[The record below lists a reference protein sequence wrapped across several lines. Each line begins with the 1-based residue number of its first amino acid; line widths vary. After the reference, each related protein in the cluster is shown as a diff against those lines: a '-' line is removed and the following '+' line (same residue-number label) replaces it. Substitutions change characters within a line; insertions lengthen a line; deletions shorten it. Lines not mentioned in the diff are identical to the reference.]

1 MANKF
6 YDFKNLKGDLS
17 GGVVAGV
24 VALPLAL
31 AFGVQSGL
39 GAIAGLYGAIIL
51 GILAALLGGTA
62 TQASGPT
69 GPMTV
74 VSAAVV
80 TLAVSEFGGIE
91 SALPIILLTF
101 FLGGIFQILFGILR
115 VGSYI
120 KYFPYPVISGFMTG
134 VGLIIILFQLFPF
147 FGLTSPKST
156 LAVLQNLPEIFMEA
170 NIAAIGIGLLT
181 IAVYYLFPKITK
193 AVPSTLVALIVAT
206 FVAYF
211 FKIDVP
217 LIGDIPSGLPEL
229 KVGGFYSIP
238 SEAYALIIE
247 YAIILAAL
255 GSIDSLLT
263 SVIADNITKTRHNS
277 NKELIGQGIGNT
289 VAAMF
294 GGIPGAGATK
304 GTVININSGG
314 KTRLSG
320 AIHGFFLLII
330 LLGAGSLAAYIPIP
344 VLAGIL
350 IPVGLNI
357 IDYKALKHLL
367 KVPRAD
373 TVVLLLVLLI
383 TTFGNLI
390 YAVGIG
396 IVFASVL
403 FMKKIGDL
411 AEERVEIKS
420 LGDSQPET
428 LWADEQTLYAEFK
441 NSVYIKHLYG
451 PLFFGFASE
460 FQSMV
465 DKRDVNIKALILRM
479 DRVPYIDQS
488 GLYALENALFDLK
501 KKNTPVILVGLED
514 QPKDMLLAIGIIPN
528 LVREDAICPDIETAS
543 KVLKNVLNL
552 YKKQEK

>member
-1 MANKF
+1 MANKL
-6 YDFKNLKGDLS
+6 YDFKNFKGDIS

-74 VSAAVV
+74 VSASVV
-80 TLAVSEFGGIE
+80 ALAISKFGGLD

-147 FGLTSPKST
+147 FGLSSPKST
-156 LAVLQNLPEIFMEA
+156 LAVMQNLTEIFKKA
-170 NIAAIGIGLLT
+170 NLAAIGIGVLT
-181 IAVYYLFPKITK
+181 IVVYYLFPKITK
-193 AVPSTLVALIVAT
+193 TVPSTLVALIVAT
-206 FVAYF
+206 LVAYL

-217 LIGDIPSGLPEL
+217 LIGEIPSGLPEL
-229 KVGGFYSIP
+229 KVNGFFSIP
-238 SEAYALIIE
+238 AEAYALIVE
-247 YAIILAAL
+247 YAIVLAAL

-277 NKELIGQGIGNT
+277 NRELIGQGIGNA

-314 KTRLSG
+314 KTRFSG

-350 IPVGLNI
+350 IPVGFNI

-367 KVPRAD
+367 KVPRSDAF
-373 TVVLLLVLLI
+373 VLVLVLLI

-396 IVFASVL
+396 IVLASVL

-411 AEERVEIKS
+411 AEERSDIKS
-420 LGDSQPET
+420 LGDSQTEA
-428 LWADEQTLYAEFK
+428 LWEDEKKLYAEFK
-441 NSVYIKHLYG
+441 NSVYIKQLYG

-460 FQSMV
+460 FQSMA
-465 DKRDVNIKALILRM
+465 DKRDANTKALVIRM

-488 GLYALENALFDLK
+488 GLYALENVLFDLK
-501 KKNTPVILVGLED
+501 KKNIPVILVGLQE
-514 QPKDMLLAIGIIPN
+514 QPKDKLLAIGIIPN
-528 LVREDAICPDIETAS
+528 LVQEDTICSDIKTAFNLLKDKL
-543 KVLKNVLNL
+543 KV
-552 YKKQEK
+552 QEK

>member
-1 MANKF
+1 MANKL
-6 YDFKNLKGDLS
+6 YDFKNFKGDLS

-74 VSAAVV
+74 VSASVV
-80 TLAVSEFGGIE
+80 ALAISKFGGLD

-147 FGLTSPKST
+147 FGLSSPKST
-156 LAVLQNLPEIFMEA
+156 LAVMQNLTEIFKKA
-170 NIAAIGIGLLT
+170 NLAAIGIGVLT
-181 IAVYYLFPKITK
+181 IVVYYLFPKITK
-193 AVPSTLVALIVAT
+193 TVPSTLVALIVAT
-206 FVAYF
+206 LVAYL

-217 LIGDIPSGLPEL
+217 LIGEIPSGLPEL
-229 KVGGFYSIP
+229 KVNGFFSIP
-238 SEAYALIIE
+238 AEAYALIVE
-247 YAIILAAL
+247 YAIVLAAL

-277 NKELIGQGIGNT
+277 NRELIGQGIGNA

-314 KTRLSG
+314 KTRFSG

-350 IPVGLNI
+350 IPVGFNI

-367 KVPRAD
+367 KVPRSDAF
-373 TVVLLLVLLI
+373 VLVLVLLI

-396 IVFASVL
+396 IVLASVL

-411 AEERVEIKS
+411 AEERSDIKS
-420 LGDSQPET
+420 LGDSQTEA
-428 LWADEQTLYAEFK
+428 LWEDEKKLYAEFK
-441 NSVYIKHLYG
+441 NSVYIKQLYG

-460 FQSMV
+460 FQSMA
-465 DKRDVNIKALILRM
+465 DKRDANTKALVIRM

-488 GLYALENALFDLK
+488 GLYALENVLFDLK
-501 KKNTPVILVGLED
+501 KKNIPVILVGLQE
-514 QPKDMLLAIGIIPN
+514 QPKDKLLAIGIIPN
-528 LVREDAICPDIETAS
+528 LVQEDTICSDIKTAFNLLKDKL
-543 KVLKNVLNL
+543 KV
-552 YKKQEK
+552 QEK

>member
-1 MANKF
+1 MKKNF
-6 YDFKNLKGDLS
+6 YDFKNFKGDLT

-51 GILAALLGGTA
+51 GVLAALLGGTA

-74 VSAAVV
+74 VSASVV
-80 TLAVSEFGGIE
+80 ALAIANFGDIE
-91 SALPIILLTF
+91 IALPIILLTF
-101 FLGGIFQILFGILR
+101 LLAGIFQILLGVLR

-134 VGLIIILFQLFPF
+134 VGLIIILFQIFPF
-147 FGLTSPKST
+147 FGIASPKST
-156 LAVLQNLPEIFMEA
+156 IAVMQNLPEIISGA
-170 NIAAIGIGLLT
+170 NLQAIGIGLLT
-181 IAVYYLFPKITK
+181 IIVYYLFPKITK
-193 AVPSTLVALIVAT
+193 AIPSTLVALIVAT
-206 FVAYF
+206 LVAYF
-211 FKIDVP
+211 LKMQVP
-217 LIGDIPSGLPEL
+217 LIGEIPSGLPDL
-229 KVGGFYSIP
+229 KIDGFFNIP
-238 SEAYALIIE
+238 SEAYALIVE
-247 YAIILAAL
+247 YAIVLAAL

-277 NKELIGQGIGNT
+277 NRELIGQGIGNA

-314 KTRLSG
+314 TTRLSG
-320 AIHGFFLLII
+320 AIHGLFLLVI

-357 IDYKALKHLL
+357 IDYKAMKHLI
-367 KVPRAD
+367 KVPRSDAF
-373 TVVLLLVLLI
+373 VLLLVLLI

-396 IVFASVL
+396 ILLASVL

-411 AEERVEIKS
+411 AEERSEIKS
-420 LGDSQPET
+420 LGESQPET
-428 LWADEQTLYAEFK
+428 LWEDERDLYNEFK

-460 FQSMV
+460 FQSMS
-465 DKRDVNIKALILRM
+465 DKRDVNTKALILRM

-488 GLYALENALFDLK
+488 GLYALENVLFDLK
-501 KKNTPVILVGLED
+501 KKNIPVILVGIQE
-514 QPKDMLLAIGIIPN
+514 QPKDKLLSIGIIPN
-528 LVREDAICPDIETAS
+528 LIPEDTICKDINTALNL
-543 KVLKNVLNL
+543 LKNKLKV
-552 YKKQEK
+552 EKEQ

>member
-1 MANKF
+1 MANKL
-6 YDFKNLKGDLS
+6 YDFKNFKGDLS

-74 VSAAVV
+74 VSASVV
-80 TLAVSEFGGIE
+80 ALAISKFGGLD

-147 FGLTSPKST
+147 FGLSSPKST
-156 LAVLQNLPEIFMEA
+156 LAVMQNLTEIFNEA
-170 NIAAIGIGLLT
+170 NLTAIGIGVLT
-181 IAVYYLFPKITK
+181 IVVYYLFPKITK
-193 AVPSTLVALIVAT
+193 TVPSTLVALIVAT
-206 FVAYF
+206 LVAYL

-217 LIGDIPSGLPEL
+217 LIGEIPSGLPEL
-229 KVGGFYSIP
+229 KVNGFFSIP
-238 SEAYALIIE
+238 AEAYALIVE
-247 YAIILAAL
+247 YAIVLAAL

-277 NKELIGQGIGNT
+277 NRELIGQGIGNA

-314 KTRLSG
+314 KTRFSG

-367 KVPRAD
+367 KVPRSDAF
-373 TVVLLLVLLI
+373 VLVLVLLI

-396 IVFASVL
+396 IVLASVL

-411 AEERVEIKS
+411 AEERSDIKS
-420 LGDSQPET
+420 LGDSQAEA
-428 LWADEQTLYAEFK
+428 LWEDEKKLYAEFK

-460 FQSMV
+460 FQSMA
-465 DKRDVNIKALILRM
+465 DKRDANTKALVIRM

-488 GLYALENALFDLK
+488 GLYALENVLFDLK
-501 KKNTPVILVGLED
+501 KKNIPVILVGLQE
-514 QPKDMLLAIGIIPN
+514 QPKDKLLAIGIIPN
-528 LVREDAICPDIETAS
+528 LVQEDTICSDIKTAFNLLKDKL
-543 KVLKNVLNL
+543 KV
-552 YKKQEK
+552 QEK